1 MSSVFAFLASLAL
14 AGAPAKPAF
23 SNVSLQSADGHLLA
37 ASIGIPKAAK
47 YGVVLVHQGGRNKE
61 DWLSIADKLY
71 GDGVAVIAVD
81 LRGHGG
87 SAPLA
92 QSPPAPA
99 DYAAMVGDVRAAIDR
114 LEAEKIT
121 RVAVVGAE
129 LGANLGINA
138 ALEEGAVAMVAML
151 SPGLDYKG
159 VITSDAVKRYGGRT
173 LLIVAAA
180 DDTYSAKS
188 AAILDGSAQGTH
200 EFRLLEAG
208 GRGMKMLSAE
218 PALEGWLVGW
228 IGTHWTT
235 GESAPVKAVPVISTT
250 PLSTS
255 APAVTPTP
263 Q

>member
-1 MSSVFAFLASLAL
+1 MPSVCAFLVSLAL
-14 AGAPAKPAF
+14 AGAPAKSSF
-23 SNVSLQSADGHLLA
+23 NTVTLTSADGHVLS
-37 ASIGIPKAAK
+37 ASLGLPKAAK

-81 LRGHGG
+81 LRGHGA

-92 QSPPAPA
+92 QSPPTPA

-121 RVAVVGAE
+121 RLAVVGAE
-129 LGANLGINA
+129 LGANLVINA
-138 ALEEGAVAMVAML
+138 ALDESAVVIVAML

-159 VITSDAVKRYGGRT
+159 VITSDAVKRYGPRT
-173 LLIVAAA
+173 LLLVAAA
-180 DDTYSAKS
+180 DDTYGAKS
-188 AAILDGSAQGTH
+188 AAILDGSAQGQH

-228 IGTHWTT
+228 IGTHWST
-235 GESAPVKAVPVISTT
+235 GESAPTKAVPVISTT
-250 PLSTS
+250 PISTT

>member
-1 MSSVFAFLASLAL
+1 MPSVFALLASVAL
-14 AGAPAKPAF
+14 AGAPSKPTF
-23 SNVSLQSADGHLLA
+23 TNVSLQSADGHVLA
-37 ASIGIPKAAK
+37 ASLGVPKAAK

-81 LRGHGG
+81 LRGHGA

-92 QSPPAPA
+92 ESPPVPA

-114 LEAEKIT
+114 LEAEKVT

-138 ALEEGAVAMVAML
+138 ALDEDSVAIVAML

-173 LLIVAAA
+173 LLIVAAS
-180 DDTYSAKS
+180 DDTYGAKS
-188 AAILDGSAQGTH
+188 AAILDGTAQGIH
-200 EFRLLEAG
+200 EFRLLESG

-228 IGTHWTT
+228 IGTHWSS
-235 GESAPVKAVPVISTT
+235 GEAAPARAVPAIPTT

-255 APAVTPTP
+255 APAVTPPP